1 MTSVAP
7 SASRRL
13 AASAAMQLSYLGRLP
28 SLQLA
33 GAVSRGAERL
43 SLRRVAKTV
52 GASHQAPYVHF
63 GDKRRFLAAVAG
75 MGLQEAADEAAI
87 ARSMQASACL
97 VAC

>member
-33 GAVSRGAERL
+33 GAVSRGERL

-52 GASHQAPYVHF
+52 GVSHQAPYVHF